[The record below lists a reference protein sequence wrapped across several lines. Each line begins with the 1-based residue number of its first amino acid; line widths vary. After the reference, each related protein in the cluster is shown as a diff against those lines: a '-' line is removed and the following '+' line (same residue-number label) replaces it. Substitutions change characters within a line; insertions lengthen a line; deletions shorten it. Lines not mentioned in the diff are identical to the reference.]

1 MSATEA
7 RRELGKL
14 IKSGTN
20 WRLAGLYLA
29 HPDVPSGYTPRD
41 VARAWPSH
49 SSDYRM
55 LGANLREGND
65 VGAPDKQ
72 YLFNEDSDEYRM
84 LSAETESS
92 DWDEG
97 AFGEQVIHSDR
108 AIKRALAF
116 EDSLANL
123 DVLFRKELLETVIQ
137 GAQKN
142 QIARDAANVINVD
155 RSKGDHPRGPDD
167 QFAPDVA
174 EGAAIQD
181 DAGEHDT
188 VSWDATKF
196 GQGMAATD
204 ELIDQALVDV
214 IARNVEW
221 LGRAAENKIN
231 RIWLNELVDNAASGN
246 TVDASGEDN
255 RGAAAVN
262 EAIHQVE
269 LADFMPDVAVMHP
282 TFTKHF
288 FDTSENNPI
297 IPFAQEFGDDEG
309 IRQRVV
315 SPLLGLELFRG
326 SNGVYSG
333 SNTWDYTANDETGAV
348 VYQRELCNL
357 YIYRDIEVKEYE
369 DPIRDLEGVNVRAM
383 VDCTLGQT
391 SAASKIDW
399 GSS

>member
-14 IKSGTN
+14 IKSGEN

-29 HPDVPSGYTPRD
+29 HPDVPSGYTARD
-41 VARAWPSH
+41 VAKAWPSH
-49 SSDYRM
+49 KSDYRM
-55 LGANLREGND
+55 LGATMRSDDD

-72 YLFNEDSDEYRM
+72 YLFPEDSDEYRQ
-84 LSAETESS
+84 LSAETENS
-92 DWDEG
+92 DWNDG
-97 AFGEQVIHSDR
+97 PFGEKVIHSDR

-123 DVLFRKELLETVIQ
+123 DVLFREELRETVIQ
-137 GAQKN
+137 GAQKE
-142 QIARDAANVINVD
+142 QIARDASTVINVD

-167 QFAPDVA
+167 AFAPPVA
-174 EGAAIQD
+174 EGAAIPD

-188 VSWDATKF
+188 VEWDATKH

-221 LGRAAENKIN
+221 LGRAAENAIN
-231 RIWLNELVDNAASGN
+231 RIWLNELVDNSPAGN
-246 TVDASGEDN
+246 LVDASGEDN
-255 RGAAAVN
+255 RGAAAIN

-297 IPFAQEFGDDEG
+297 IPFANEFGDDEG
-309 IRQRVV
+309 IRQRVA
-315 SPLLGLELFRG
+315 SPLLGIELFRG
-326 SNGVYSG
+326 SNGVYDG
-333 SNTWDYTANDETGAV
+333 SNTWDYTANDETGAL
-348 VYQRELCNL
+348 VYDRDLVNL
-357 YIYRDIEVKEYE
+357 YIYRDVEVKEYE
-369 DPIRDLEGVNVRAM
+369 DPIRDLEGINVRVQA
-383 VDCTLGQT
+383 DCTLAQPDAT
-391 SAASKIDW
+391 SKINW
-399 GSS
+399 GTS